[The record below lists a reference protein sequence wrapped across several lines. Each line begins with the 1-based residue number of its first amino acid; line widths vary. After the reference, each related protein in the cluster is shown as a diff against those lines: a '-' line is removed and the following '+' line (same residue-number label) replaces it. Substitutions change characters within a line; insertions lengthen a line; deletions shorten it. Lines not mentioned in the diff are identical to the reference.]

1 MGQAGGAELRS
12 CGGEPGAAPA
22 PPTLGA
28 MGTVGRFHSRAV
40 FGRRV
45 RVLADHLAGLLPA
58 GAAVLDVGCGDGSI
72 ARRMMDLRPDV
83 RVTGLDVLV
92 RPETHV
98 PVEHF
103 DGAEIPHENGAFDA
117 VTMVDVLHHTADPTV
132 LLREAGRVAGT
143 AVVVKDHLA
152 EGLLARPTL
161 RVMDWVGNAHH
172 GVVLEYNYWTS
183 DQWHQAFRTAGLEA
197 DVWRTDLRLYPPP
210 ASWAFDRGLHVVFRV
225 APAADVTPP
234 GSGAAAP
241 D

>member
-1 MGQAGGAELRS
+1 
-12 CGGEPGAAPA
+12 
-22 PPTLGA
+22 
-28 MGTVGRFHSRAV
+28 
-40 FGRRV
+40 
-45 RVLADHLAGLLPA
+45 
-58 GAAVLDVGCGDGSI
+58 
-72 ARRMMDLRPDV
+72 
-83 RVTGLDVLV
+83 
-92 RPETHV
+92 
-98 PVEHF
+98 
-103 DGAEIPHENGAFDA
+103 
-117 VTMVDVLHHTADPTV
+117 MVDVLHHTADPTV